1 MCMQLTLFIYAGFT
15 CQSWQL
21 VKALLE
27 NIDFIDQQAFDTDK
41 VLLHELNH
49 FEGFQGNPLLE

>member
-1 MCMQLTLFIYAGFT
+1 MQLTLFIYAGFT